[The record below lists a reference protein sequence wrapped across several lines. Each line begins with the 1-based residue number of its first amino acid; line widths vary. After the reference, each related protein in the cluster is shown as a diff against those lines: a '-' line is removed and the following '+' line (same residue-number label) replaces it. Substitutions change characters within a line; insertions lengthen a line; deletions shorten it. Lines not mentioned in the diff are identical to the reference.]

1 MTLLV
6 PVDVDVIETTLVVD
20 VDIQET
26 TVLVPADVATTIVV
40 KQGNV
45 PAYEGEYIVIPEV
58 VSQTLET
65 KDKRMTDDVL
75 VREIPYYETSNPQNG
90 LTVFIANSIDD

>member
-40 KQGNV
+40 KQVNV

-65 KDKRMTDDVL
+65 KDKRMTDNVL
-75 VREIPYYETSNPQNG
+75 VREIPYYETTNQQNG
-90 LTVFIANSIDD
+90 LTVYIANSLDD